1 MSNAYRH
8 ISYAGAI
15 RFVVSITSLKG
26 KEYCLFTIEDDGK
39 EVIEE
44 SSVTYLGEDRYILP
58 SNYLHPELGIE
69 IMRRTALDHHG
80 DIQIKQ
86 DKEIG
91 TSVTLYIP
99 LGKEHFKGE
108 EYVVFVKPEHIQIDD
123 SRAKIITVEDKKK
136 QELQDSIIPR
146 PIESPETKYKIL
158 VIEDH
163 ADIRLY
169 LKVLFGG
176 TYNIIMAENGEEGVK
191 VARKEIPD
199 LIITDVMM
207 PVMD

>member
-1 MSNAYRH
+1 M
-8 ISYAGAI
+8 
-15 RFVVSITSLKG
+15 
-26 KEYCLFTIEDDGK
+26 
-39 EVIEE
+39 IEE

-123 SRAKIITVEDKKK
+123 NRAKIITVEDKRNKSCK
-136 QELQDSIIPR
+136 TVS
-146 PIESPETKYKIL
+146 SP
-158 VIEDH
+158 
-163 ADIRLY
+163 
-169 LKVLFGG
+169 
-176 TYNIIMAENGEEGVK
+176 
-191 VARKEIPD
+191 
-199 LIITDVMM
+199 TD
-207 PVMD
+207 

>member
-123 SRAKIITVEDKKK
+123 SRAKIITVEDKRNKSCKTVSSPDRLKALK
-136 QELQDSIIPR
+136 QNI
-146 PIESPETKYKIL
+146 KYSLSRTMRISGF
-158 VIEDH
+158 I
-163 ADIRLY
+163 
-169 LKVLFGG
+169 
-176 TYNIIMAENGEEGVK
+176 
-191 VARKEIPD
+191 
-199 LIITDVMM
+199 
-207 PVMD
+207 